1 MSISV
6 GEQAPEVTLHASTEE
21 EISLVRHKG
30 DRPTV
35 LLFFPLAFSPVCTN
49 ELIAMRDDY
58 DNFENLGTAVM
69 AVSVDSQFTLGA
81 WADQLELP
89 FPLLSDFNK
98 EASRKYGVLY
108 EDYFGMKGVSKRA
121 AFVIDKDGIVR
132 YRWVT
137 DDDSV
142 LPPFDEI
149 EEAVREATT

>member
-6 GEQAPEVTLHASTEE
+6 GEQAPNVTLHASTEE

-58 DNFENLGTAVM
+58 DNFENLGAAVM

-81 WADQLELP
+81 WGDQLELP
-89 FPLLSDFNK
+89 FPLLSDFNR
-98 EASRKYGVLY
+98 EASEAYGVLY
-108 EDYFGMKGVSKRA
+108 EDFFGLEGVSKRA
-121 AFVIDKDGIVR
+121 AFVVDPAGEVAWA
-132 YRWVT
+132 WVT
-137 DDDSV
+137 EDADD
-142 LPPFDEI
+142 LPPFEEI
-149 EEAVREATT
+149 LEAVAEAR